1 MFDSVKVGEMIL
13 PVNYKVKWL
22 VEGALLSSFDYD
34 FTKKEKKEIIKI
46 SPEKESKEYEE
57 GYKIAF
63 TQNFARFLGE
73 TPANLM
79 TPTLFSNYIKDF
91 LKDKNVEIKEYGK
104 EFAEEKKMGLF
115 LSVAQ
120 GSKEPLKFLH
130 LSYRGKKENQVDV
143 ALVGKGVTFDSGGI
157 SIKPSAKMED
167 MKLDMMGASSVCSV
181 MSLIS
186 EMKLNINVD
195 CFVPLT
201 ENLPSGSATKP
212 GDVFYSMSGVS
223 VEIENTDAEG
233 RLILADAMTYA
244 QTFKPTYL
252 IDVATLT
259 GAIVVALGSV
269 YTGLF
274 SNNDDLSNMILKSGN
289 ETGDLCWR
297 MPLDERFKSG
307 LDSIDAD
314 LKNCGDRKGGSNV
327 AAAFLNVFVEENTKW
342 AHLDIAGSMNSS
354 YFSELYGKGASGIP
368 VNLLYDVIKKISE
381 TNN

>member
-1 MFDSVKVGEMIL
+1 MSTQASEKDSRMVYLDKNDEYQFICVVGVKDHDIFSIRKAGATVYKLFDSLKVAEMVL
-13 PVNYKVKWL
+13 PVNYHVKWL
-22 VEGALLSSFDYD
+22 VEGALLSSFEYDYL
-34 FTKKEKKEIIKI
+34 KKEKKEFIKI
-46 SPEKESKEYEE
+46 SAQKECKDFDE
-57 GYKIAF
+57 GYKIAK

-73 TPANLM
+73 TPANHM
-79 TPTLFSNYIKDF
+79 TPTMFCEYVKSF
-91 LKDKNVEIKEYGK
+91 LEGKNVKINEYGK

-130 LSYRGKKENQVDV
+130 LSYKGKSDENVDI

-157 SIKPSAKMED
+157 SLKPSSKMED
-167 MKLDMMGASSVCSV
+167 MKLDMMGAASVCSV
-181 MSLIS
+181 MSLIADQ
-186 EMKLNINVD
+186 KLKINVD

-233 RLILADAMTYA
+233 RLILADAITYA

-259 GAIVVALGSV
+259 GAIVIALGSV

-274 SNNDDLSNMILKSGN
+274 SNDDNL
-289 ETGDLCWR
+289 
-297 MPLDERFKSG
+297 
-307 LDSIDAD
+307 
-314 LKNCGDRKGGSNV
+314 
-327 AAAFLNVFVEENTKW
+327 
-342 AHLDIAGSMNSS
+342 
-354 YFSELYGKGASGIP
+354 SELI
-368 VNLLYDVIKKISE
+368 L
-381 TNN
+381 